1 MNNLANESLAK
12 IVKSN
17 FRTASVFEKY
27 HLDFC
32 CKGKRSL
39 QQACDENHVPVDEV
53 VSTLEE
59 VIAGGN
65 PIVDFD
71 KYTVSALIDYIVNTH
86 HAYVLNESPQLFAWL
101 QKVASKHGERHPE
114 MLKVFS
120 LFHEV
125 KEELEHHMKK
135 EELVLFP
142 RIKELETLEKEGA
155 HALGRN
161 LTYIT
166 APVSMMEQEHEHAG
180 ELLEQIRILTND
192 YTPPADACTTYRIS
206 FAALQAF
213 EVDLH
218 QHVHLENNLL
228 FPKAIALIEKLKQSS
243 AN

>member
-39 QQACDENHVPVDEV
+39 QQACDENHVSVNEV

-86 HAYVLNESPQLFAWL
+86 HAYVLNESPQLYTWL
-101 QKVASKHGERHPE
+101 QKVAAKHGERHPE

-125 KEELEHHMKK
+125 KEELMHHMQK

-155 HALGRN
+155 HAIGRN
-161 LTYIT
+161 HTYIT

-180 ELLEQIRILTND
+180 ELLEQIRILTSN
-192 YTPPADACTTYRIS
+192 YTPPADACTTYRLS
-206 FAALQAF
+206 FASLQAF
-213 EVDLH
+213 EADLH

-228 FPKAIALIEKLKQSS
+228 FSKAIALIEKLTQSS